1 LHFNKSIHLEAT
13 NENPPS
19 QPWYNRDHSPAPKA
33 FGAGFD
39 DEMKV
44 ESREERKKRVDAESA
59 LDRQFPLQ
67 RSCCFGSFD
76 NMGRVLTACL
86 LLAAFSCARGQDQ
99 ERNLVD
105 RLLKPDMSLQNTAQ
119 NKKFIAANGASI
131 NKHATAGTFYV
142 QKKSGS
148 KSFSR
153 TPDFSAWQFNA
164 RSFHAG
170 DNPANFSSRKQITNS
185 NRSYST
191 QTARSLRDA
200 REAGRTVDARIF
212 AGNRPF
218 LDQGKSQ
225 RSLDRQNP
233 PLTIEQV
240 RELLN
245 KNK

>member
-1 LHFNKSIHLEAT
+1 
-13 NENPPS
+13 
-19 QPWYNRDHSPAPKA
+19 
-33 FGAGFD
+33 
-39 DEMKV
+39 
-44 ESREERKKRVDAESA
+44 
-59 LDRQFPLQ
+59 
-67 RSCCFGSFD
+67 
-76 NMGRVLTACL
+76 MGRVLTACL
-86 LLAAFSCARGQDQ
+86 LLAAFSCVRGQDQ

-142 QKKSGS
+142 EKKSNS
-148 KSFSR
+148 KRFFGAR
-153 TPDFSAWQFNA
+153 DFSTWQFNA

-170 DNPANFSSRKQITNS
+170 DNLANFSSRKQITNS
-185 NRSYST
+185 TRTYST
-191 QTARSLRDA
+191 QTARGLRDA
-200 REAGRTVDARIF
+200 HAHEAGRTVDALIF
-212 AGNRPF
+212 AGSRPF

>member
-1 LHFNKSIHLEAT
+1 
-13 NENPPS
+13 
-19 QPWYNRDHSPAPKA
+19 
-33 FGAGFD
+33 
-39 DEMKV
+39 
-44 ESREERKKRVDAESA
+44 
-59 LDRQFPLQ
+59 
-67 RSCCFGSFD
+67 
-76 NMGRVLTACL
+76 MGRVLTACL

-99 ERNLVD
+99 ERKLVD

-119 NKKFIAANGASI
+119 NKKFIAANAASVD
-131 NKHATAGTFYV
+131 KHATTSAFYV
-142 QKKSGS
+142 EKKSNS
-148 KSFSR
+148 KRFFGTR
-153 TPDFSAWQFNA
+153 DFSAWQFNA
-164 RSFHAG
+164 RSFHG
-170 DNPANFSSRKQITNS
+170 SDNAANFSSRKQITNS
-185 NRSYST
+185 KHSYST

-200 REAGRTVDARIF
+200 QEAGRTVDARVF

>member
-1 LHFNKSIHLEAT
+1 
-13 NENPPS
+13 
-19 QPWYNRDHSPAPKA
+19 
-33 FGAGFD
+33 
-39 DEMKV
+39 
-44 ESREERKKRVDAESA
+44 
-59 LDRQFPLQ
+59 
-67 RSCCFGSFD
+67 
-76 NMGRVLTACL
+76 MGRVLAACL

-99 ERNLVD
+99 ERDLVD

-119 NKKFIAANGASI
+119 NKKFIASNGVSI
-131 NKHATAGTFYV
+131 NKHATTNAFYAE
-142 QKKSGS
+142 KKSTS
-148 KSFSR
+148 KRFSGTR
-153 TPDFSAWQFNA
+153 DLSAWQFNA
-164 RSFHAG
+164 QSFHGG
-170 DNPANFSSRKQITNS
+170 DKATNFSPRKQITNS
-185 NRSYST
+185 KRSYST

>member
-1 LHFNKSIHLEAT
+1 MKIRLHSHGTTVTIA
-13 NENPPS
+13 
-19 QPWYNRDHSPAPKA
+19 QPR
-33 FGAGFD
+33 
-39 DEMKV
+39 KV
-44 ESREERKKRVDAESA
+44 SGLALKRADAESA

-76 NMGRVLTACL
+76 NMGSVLTACL

-142 QKKSGS
+142 EKKSNS
-148 KSFSR
+148 KRFFGAR
-153 TPDFSAWQFNA
+153 DFSTWQFNA
-164 RSFHAG
+164 RSFHGG
-170 DNPANFSSRKQITNS
+170 DNPANSSSRKQITNS
-185 NRSYST
+185 TRTHST
-191 QTARSLRDA
+191 QTARGFYDA
-200 REAGRTVDARIF
+200 HETRRRVDALIF
-212 AGNRPF
+212 AGSRPF
-218 LDQGKSQ
+218 LDECRSQ
-225 RSLDRQNP
+225 KALSRQNP

>member
-1 LHFNKSIHLEAT
+1 
-13 NENPPS
+13 
-19 QPWYNRDHSPAPKA
+19 
-33 FGAGFD
+33 
-39 DEMKV
+39 
-44 ESREERKKRVDAESA
+44 
-59 LDRQFPLQ
+59 
-67 RSCCFGSFD
+67 
-76 NMGRVLTACL
+76 MGRFLTACL
-86 LLAAFSCARGQDQ
+86 LLAALSCVRGQDQ
-99 ERNLVD
+99 EHQLLD

-131 NKHATAGTFYV
+131 NKHATASTFYV
-142 QKKSGS
+142 QKKSNW
-148 KSFSR
+148 KSFSGPR
-153 TPDFSAWQFNA
+153 NFSAWQFNA
-164 RSFHAG
+164 RSFRGSDHA
-170 DNPANFSSRKQITNS
+170 ANFSSRKQITNS
-185 NRSYST
+185 KRSYST

-200 REAGRTVDARIF
+200 HETGRTVDALIF